1 MSKLAAPVN
10 PRFVVAVSPIR
21 GAAQCFP
28 RLILARCR
36 DKKTATFRDI
46 PMTIRSFDLLQPKSL
61 QEAVQLLQRHGDEA
75 RVLGGGTTLVI
86 LMKQRALHYPYL
98 VDLQSIPGLND
109 IQREADGV
117 RIGALATHRMVETS
131 PLVRQAFPVLA
142 QAFGH
147 IGNVRVRQTASVGG
161 NLAHADYRLD
171 PPPPLLVL
179 GAEVTAFGP
188 NGSRTIPLKIFFR
201 GMYETVLEPGE
212 LLVDVKVP
220 FIPAGGRSV
229 YLRYTALSANDWP
242 CLGVAAFLLKEN
254 GRCKELR
261 LALGGVAATPL
272 LIGGLELTCDQVI
285 DQALMDRVLEIVEK
299 QISPFSDL
307 RGSEW
312 YKRRMARLFVKK
324 AVEQL
329 NNGQP

>member
-1 MSKLAAPVN
+1 
-10 PRFVVAVSPIR
+10 
-21 GAAQCFP
+21 
-28 RLILARCR
+28 
-36 DKKTATFRDI
+36 
-46 PMTIRSFDLLQPKSL
+46 MTICSFDLLQPHSV
-61 QEAVQLLQRHGDEA
+61 QEAVDLLQKHGDDA
-75 RVLGGGTTLVI
+75 RLIGGGTTLVV

-98 VDLQSIPGLND
+98 VDLQSVPGLGE
-109 IQREADGV
+109 IKSETDGV
-117 RIGALATHRMVETS
+117 RIGALVTHRMVETS
-131 PLVRQAFPVLA
+131 AVIRQAFPALV
-142 QAFGH
+142 QAFAQ

-179 GAEVTAFGP
+179 GAEVTVFGP
-188 NGSRTIPLKIFFR
+188 KGSRTIPLKNFFR
-201 GMYETVLEPGE
+201 GMYETALDPAEI
-212 LLVDVKVP
+212 LVDVKVP
-220 FIPAGGRSV
+220 FMPEGSQSA

-242 CLGVAAFLLKEN
+242 CLGVAGLLIREN
-254 GRCKELR
+254 GRCQDLR

-272 LIGGLELTCDQVI
+272 LVDGLEFAR
-285 DQALMDRVLEIVEK
+285 DQAIDHALIDRMLEIVEK

-329 NNGQP
+329 NSGQQ

>member
-1 MSKLAAPVN
+1 
-10 PRFVVAVSPIR
+10 
-21 GAAQCFP
+21 
-28 RLILARCR
+28 
-36 DKKTATFRDI
+36 
-46 PMTIRSFDLLQPKSL
+46 MTIRSFDLLQPKSL
-61 QEAVQLLQRHGDEA
+61 QEAVQLLQKHREEA

-98 VDLQSIPGLND
+98 VDLQSIPGLEE
-109 IQREADGV
+109 IKREADGV

-131 PLVRQAFPVLA
+131 PLIRQAFPALA

-171 PPPPLLVL
+171 PPPPLLAL

-188 NGSRTIPLKIFFR
+188 KGSRTIPLRNFFR
-201 GMYETVLEPGE
+201 GVYETALEPEE

-220 FIPAGGRSV
+220 FMPAGGRSV

-242 CLGVAAFLLKEN
+242 CLGVAGLLVKDH

-261 LALGGVAATPL
+261 LALGGAAATPL
-272 LIGGLELTCDQVI
+272 FIDGLEWTRDQVI
-285 DQALMDRVLEIVEK
+285 DPALVDRVLEIVET

-329 NNGQP
+329 NSDQQ